1 MAWEN
6 PNSGSGQPPDSGR
19 WVIATG
25 KTLTVTDTITL
36 AGTGSYDLSTLSGVD
51 LTTSQTVTGQ
61 KTFVA
66 PVLGAATATSIN
78 GITITGSGTLLMAA
92 YINTSVNSNGSGT
105 ISTNDTGGSIST
117 SSHGGSISTS
127 HNGGHIYTMFGGG
140 SIDTRGTGSIELGEG
155 QPGTSSN
162 TMTTFTGSASGG
174 NKSIAL
180 PNLSGTVALLS
191 DTTLPLVASF
201 F

>member
-6 PNSGSGQPPDSGR
+6 PNSGSGQPPASGR

-36 AGTGSYDLSTLSGVD
+36 SGAGSYDLSTLSGVD

-66 PVLGAATATSIN
+66 PALGAATATSIN
-78 GITITGSGTLLMAA
+78 GITITGG
-92 YINTSVNSNGSGT
+92 
-105 ISTNDTGGSIST
+105 
-117 SSHGGSISTS
+117 
-127 HNGGHIYTMFGGG
+127 
-140 SIDTRGTGSIELGEG
+140 
-155 QPGTSSN
+155 
-162 TMTTFTGSASGG
+162 
-174 NKSIAL
+174 
-180 PNLSGTVALLS
+180 SGTVALTT

>member
-6 PNSGSGQPPDSGR
+6 PNSGSGQPPASGR

-36 AGTGSYDLSTLSGVD
+36 SGAGSYDLSTLSGVD

-66 PVLGAATATSIN
+66 PALGAATATSIN
-78 GITITGSGTLLMAA
+78 GITITGGATAGFIDTSTSGG
-92 YINTSVNSNGSGT
+92 YIDTHSGGA
-105 ISTNDTGGSIST
+105 IDTHSGGSIYT
-117 SSHGGSISTS
+117 Y
-127 HNGGHIYTMFGGG
+127 NGGGN
-140 SIDTRGTGSIELGEG
+140 IDTSGTGSIGLGID
-155 QPGTSSN
+155 GTR
-162 TMTTFTGSASGG
+162 TTFTGAASGG

-180 PNLSGTVALLS
+180 PNLSGTVALTT